1 MKKLILSLA
10 LICVMLLS
18 VEAQSR
24 WDGFFR
30 PVTLDKVVSLD
41 GDKAGTS
48 AWLFRPAVTV
58 AATVFNLGFKEDGTF
73 DGVQASYLSKTG
85 LALSFAHYIDNEG
98 EAFNNYSINGMLLL
112 PTDGTTNA
120 ALAVTAS
127 AYRVNAGFG
136 YNIIKESSFK
146 ENIFFLT
153 GVQFTF

>member
-1 MKKLILSLA
+1 MRKIVTLIT
-10 LICVMLLS
+10 VML
-18 VEAQSR
+18 VTIGVYGQSR
-24 WDGFFR
+24 FDGFLR
-30 PVTLDKVVSLD
+30 PVTLDKVKAFD

-48 AWLFRPAVTV
+48 AWLFRPTVTV
-58 AATVFNLGFKEDGTF
+58 TATVFNLGFKEDGTF

-85 LALSFAHYIDNEG
+85 IALSLAHYIDNEG
-98 EAFNNYSINGMLLL
+98 EAFNNYSVNGMLLL

-120 ALAVTAS
+120 ALAITAS

-136 YNIIKESSFK
+136 YNIIKGSSFK

>member
-18 VEAQSR
+18 VDAQR

-30 PVTLDKVVSLD
+30 PVTLDKVVALD

-48 AWLFRPAVTV
+48 TWLFRPTATIT
-58 AATVFNLGFKEDGTF
+58 ATVFSLGYDENGVF
-73 DGVQASYLSKTG
+73 DGVNASYLAKTG
-85 LALSFAHYIDNEG
+85 VGISYAHYIDNEG
-98 EAFNNYSINGMLLL
+98 EAFNNYSFNGMLLL

-120 ALAVTAS
+120 AIAVTAS
-127 AYRVNAGFG
+127 AFKVNAGIGLNFIQG
-136 YNIIKESSFK
+136 TTFK
-146 ENIFFLT
+146 EDLFFLT